1 MQACW
6 TNLSSREIIVACRFN
21 VYTLILWGFFFLF
34 FFPIKKKS
42 MEEILLQ
49 NIDKD
54 REIASLKA
62 EVATLSQKSPVQPKA
77 KRGLL
82 ANIREAVTSPR
93 KCTPSRTLR
102 KTLKSTP
109 RWKSQRLGGREFGFL
124 KAYLGQF
131 FTWVKSDKLFI
142 LLGVSCYVFGLGFV
156 F

>member
-21 VYTLILWGFFFLF
+21 VYTLILWFFFFF
-34 FFPIKKKS
+34 FFPIKTKS

-109 RWKSQRLGGREFGFL
+109 R
-124 KAYLGQF
+124 
-131 FTWVKSDKLFI
+131 
-142 LLGVSCYVFGLGFV
+142 
-156 F
+156 